1 MAETPPLVTNWLEHL
16 DQQGRSTHTLKAYRR
31 AWHHLA
37 DWYETHYD
45 DACDPTR
52 LIGRDIRDWKSH
64 QQTIEK
70 AAPSTINQRL
80 VAVSSFYGWAV
91 GVDKVSRDPTKEIS
105 TIRLPQRQPKS
116 LSTKQLRQLLRA
128 VHHGGSLRA
137 VAMIELLVGT
147 GLRVGELL
155 QLQVGDLI
163 LRDRSGWVTVREGKH
178 GGYREIPLTNEVR
191 QALSAYLDHHP
202 YHQEGHEAYQD
213 SQAPLWWGKH
223 GPLSHRSSVLRI
235 LNKYTLRAQLDPIGP
250 HILRHTFA
258 TQYLQANPED
268 LRGLAALLGHSD
280 LNTVMIY
287 TEPTL
292 HDLTGRLERMNRL
305 SVDEVA
311 E

>member
-1 MAETPPLVTNWLEHL
+1 MPYTTPLVTAWLEHL
-16 DQQGRSTHTLKAYRR
+16 DKQGRGVHTFKAYRR

-37 DWYETHYD
+37 DWYETHYAE
-45 DACDPTR
+45 ACDPAR

-80 VAVSSFYGWAV
+80 VAVSSFYSWAV
-91 GVDKVSRDPTKEIS
+91 ETDKVSRDPTKEIS
-105 TIRLPQRQPKS
+105 MVRLPQRQPKS

-128 VHHGGSLRA
+128 VHHGGSPRA
-137 VAMIELLVGT
+137 IAMIELLAGT
-147 GLRVGELL
+147 GIRVGELL
-155 QLQVGDLI
+155 QLQVGDFV

-178 GGYREIPLTNEVR
+178 GGYREIPLTKEVR
-191 QALSAYLDHHP
+191 QAISSYLEIHP
-202 YHQEGHEAYQD
+202 YNQKEHECYQD
-213 SQAPLWWGKH
+213 IETPLWWGKH
-223 GPLSHRSSVLRI
+223 GALTHRSSVLRI
-235 LNKYTLRAQLDPIGP
+235 LNKYTLRAQLESIGP

-292 HDLTGRLERMNRL
+292 QDLTGRMERMSRL
-305 SVDEVA
+305 SVDQ
-311 E
+311 